1 MGAPEIYVLV
11 GVDCG
16 APSTRPVA
24 GLPQYKGMPPKRK
37 AAPEPDAHAS
47 GPPSKARP
55 LSLPAGAASL
65 DGAASL
71 RAARLAAI
79 LQPSGKAPPVKGGTK
94 ASKQAAK
101 AKAKAAEQ
109 EAPAKAP
116 AKAKAKGGTSP
127 PKAPTGAPI

>member
-16 APSTRPVA
+16 APSTRPVE

-55 LSLPAGAASL
+55 LSLAA
-65 DGAASL
+65 GAASL

-127 PKAPTGAPI
+127 PKAPTKAPI